1 MAPPRTTKLPGLAP
15 LAAQSIKLHFDTA
28 TTVRL
33 DPAASTARAP
43 PLLLNT
49 DPVAPHATDTL
60 LLLKMHCSTLKRE
73 RATLRAYTA
82 PPPPLVE
89 PGIIG
94 HAEAENAAA
103 EHDEKL
109 ESETDT
115 MKS

>member
-1 MAPPRTTKLPGLAP
+1 MPGLAP
-15 LAAQSIKLHFDTA
+15 IAAQWMKLHFDTA

-49 DPVAPHATDTL
+49 NPVAPHATDTL
-60 LLLKMHCSTLKRE
+60 LLLKMQLSTLKRE
-73 RATLRAYTA
+73 RATPRTYTA

-89 PGIIG
+89 PGMFG
-94 HAEAENAAA
+94 QAKAENAAA

-109 ESETDT
+109 ESETET